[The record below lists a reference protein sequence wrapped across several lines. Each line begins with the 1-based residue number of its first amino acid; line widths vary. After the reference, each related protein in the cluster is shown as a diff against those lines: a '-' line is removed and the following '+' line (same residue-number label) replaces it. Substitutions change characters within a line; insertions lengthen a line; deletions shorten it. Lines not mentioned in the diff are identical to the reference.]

1 MMDLQEN
8 LDEILI
14 ETGKIKL
21 DKLKEAWEIQRRTEK
36 SLEEILLEMRC
47 VTKDDINQAKAQ
59 SMGVEYVQLK
69 ELGSPDREI
78 LKSIPK
84 SLILKHSVFPV
95 EIRGKALA
103 LAMTDPKNIFI
114 LDDIRIATSREVLPV
129 YADPLE
135 IGKLIEKHYV
145 EKEPVVRE
153 IGDLLGESENGNP
166 AGRPEASRKHAKG
179 GRDAEGENPAI
190 NNKNKI
196 SGILVEEGVITR
208 EQLEKALALQKDK
221 GGLLDE
227 ILIKE
232 GMVEKEVF
240 YSVLARQKGIGYVDL
255 KSAKI
260 SDETLELV
268 NDSLAAR
275 LLAVPVEKEGITLKV
290 AMHDPSNIFAI
301 DDLRLATGLEIIPLL
316 ADKEDISA
324 FLDKKKAREKKADH
338 HRSKAS
344 KDGSG
349 KPLDFDEEMKRVNEE
364 IEIEIKD
371 DQSEDSLNISDVQ
384 NAPIVKMVNL
394 IFNKAVQNK
403 SSDIHIEPTEEFTVV
418 RNRIDGQLVEVMR
431 HDRKIHQALVARIKI
446 VSGLNIAERRLP
458 QDGRISMKLDSRD
471 YDMRVSIL
479 PAIFGEKV
487 VIRLADKEGFNVKKQ
502 ELGFFD
508 DDLAKFDNILRNP
521 HGIVLVTGPTGSG
534 KSTTLY
540 TALKEL
546 SKPNINIL
554 TVEDPVEST
563 INGINQVQVNTKA
576 GLTFAMALRAFLRQD
591 PDIIMVGEIR
601 DSETAEIAIRA
612 AITGHLVLST
622 LHTNDAAS
630 SITRIIDMG
639 VEPYLISSCIVGVIA
654 QRLVRKLCPQC
665 REEYE
670 APESERALLK
680 IPAEEGGRLYRAKG
694 CPACGNIGY
703 KGRTAVYEIMTMNGE
718 LIEMIARNTHSN
730 LLKEGAVRFGM
741 KTLKDNCSRLV
752 REGLTSIDELFRV
765 AFTQEDK

>member
-69 ELGSPDREI
+69 ELVSPDREI

-95 EIRGKALA
+95 EMRGKALA

-153 IGDLLGESENGNP
+153 IGDFLGENENGNST
-166 AGRPEASRKHAKG
+166 GRPEASRKHAKG
-179 GRDAEGENPAI
+179 GRDAEGENPTA
-190 NNKNKI
+190 NNKSKI
-196 SGILVEEGVITR
+196 AGILVEEGVITQ

-255 KSAKI
+255 KTTKI

-268 NDSLAAR
+268 NESLAAR

-290 AMHDPSNIFAI
+290 AMHDPGNIFAI

-324 FLDKKKAREKKADH
+324 FLDKKKAKEKKADH

-344 KDGSG
+344 KDGGG

-371 DQSEDSLNISDVQ
+371 DQSEDNLNISDVQ

-418 RNRIDGQLVEVMR
+418 RNRVDGQLVEVMR

-471 YDMRVSIL
+471 YDMRVSVL

-654 QRLVRKLCPQC
+654 QRLVRKLCTQC

-703 KGRTAVYEIMTMNGE
+703 KGRTAVYEIMTLNGE

-730 LLKEGAVRFGM
+730 LLKEAAVRCGM